1 MILETIKKIHKEF
14 INLDIQERRP
24 IVLVALNLF
33 AILFSYPMIRSA
45 STAIFV
51 DFYGAKNTPWVWI
64 FSVVALS
71 ISVTLFNRWQKKHSV
86 YFLYFN
92 ISVLTTV
99 LFLVCNALYIMG
111 YKFVAFPYYIWKE
124 VYIILLVHLSIGYL
138 NSKVDYSVAK
148 LTYGPLGALG
158 SLGGVLGGLATS
170 NIIPYVNSGF
180 GKGWGLF
187 SVGIL
192 GTVIVFLTLF
202 LFSITKG
209 EYLHKKEEK
218 EKTSPLASLSD
229 VKKYIILMA
238 SIVAVSQFVINLA
251 NYKFNLGLEGHV
263 FGAEGKGA
271 FLGKVYSAINFVSFS
286 FQVFFIPII
295 LKLVK
300 VRSLH
305 VSIPLIFSMLFIG
318 TITFEGSFTPVAIL
332 FIIYKGLDYS
342 LFSTAKE
349 MLYFPLTQVQKF
361 GAKYVVDMIVYR
373 ASKMLISAILLFVL
387 VPFWV
392 DAILG
397 ICLIIWTILTV
408 LLYMQKENWRK
419 YE

>member
-1 MILETIKKIHKEF
+1 
-14 INLDIQERRP
+14 
-24 IVLVALNLF
+24 
-33 AILFSYPMIRSA
+33 
-45 STAIFV
+45 
-51 DFYGAKNTPWVWI
+51 
-64 FSVVALS
+64 
-71 ISVTLFNRWQKKHSV
+71 
-86 YFLYFN
+86 
-92 ISVLTTV
+92 
-99 LFLVCNALYIMG
+99 
-111 YKFVAFPYYIWKE
+111 
-124 VYIILLVHLSIGYL
+124 
-138 NSKVDYSVAK
+138 
-148 LTYGPLGALG
+148 
-158 SLGGVLGGLATS
+158 
-170 NIIPYVNSGF
+170 
-180 GKGWGLF
+180 
-187 SVGIL
+187 
-192 GTVIVFLTLF
+192 
-202 LFSITKG
+202 
-209 EYLHKKEEK
+209 
-218 EKTSPLASLSD
+218 
-229 VKKYIILMA
+229 
-238 SIVAVSQFVINLA
+238 LA

-286 FQVFFIPII
+286 FQVFLIPII